1 MSYGPPPDHRPRRPW
16 TAGIQFVPWVWIAVV
31 LIVVTVVIIAK
42 QHDAMAERS
51 KRTGYSDVTPTYG
64 NRNPFDIG

>member
-1 MSYGPPPDHRPRRPW
+1 
-16 TAGIQFVPWVWIAVV
+16 VPWVWIAVV

-42 QHDAMAERS
+42 QHDAMTERS